1 VNDAL
6 SDLDRAIELDP
17 RMTRAYYWRS
27 MIWSGKNDLSRAV
40 TDLTEVI
47 ELSPR
52 LAVAYANR
60 GLFRLALGKD
70 DEAEKDFSESLR
82 LDPNLKQMLQQ
93 RIQSQKEKR
102 ARR

>member
-1 VNDAL
+1 
-6 SDLDRAIELDP
+6 
-17 RMTRAYYWRS
+17 
-27 MIWSGKNDLSRAV
+27 MIWSDKSDLSRAV
-40 TDLTEVI
+40 ADLTEVI

-82 LDPNLKQMLQQ
+82 LDPNLKQTLQQ
-93 RIQSQKEKR
+93 RIQSQKERR